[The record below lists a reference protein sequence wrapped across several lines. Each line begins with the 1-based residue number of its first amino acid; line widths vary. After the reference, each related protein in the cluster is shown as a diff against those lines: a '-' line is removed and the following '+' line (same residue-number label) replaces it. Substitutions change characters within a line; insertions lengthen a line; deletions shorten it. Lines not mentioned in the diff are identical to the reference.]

1 MSAVDTIEISNGDGL
16 RLYQAIGAV
25 GDVRAPIRFTYACG
39 RTRRALQ
46 PIVEAIDAAQRAQH
60 AKYLELAAEHAQKDG
75 DGQPMKVDE
84 DGRSGFRID
93 PARQAD
99 FAAAAKALSEELTA
113 LLAEVVQ
120 VQIHRVPVEAVPE
133 LAVAQVDALLPMIA
147 DGDGA

>member
-1 MSAVDTIEISNGDGL
+1 MSAVDTIEISNGDAL

-25 GDVRAPIRFTYACG
+25 GDVKAPIRFTYACG

-75 DGQPMKVDE
+75 DTGEPVKVE
-84 DGRSGFRID
+84 GEGRSGFQID

-99 FAAAAKALSEELTA
+99 FAAAAKALNEELSA

-147 DGDGA
+147 DG